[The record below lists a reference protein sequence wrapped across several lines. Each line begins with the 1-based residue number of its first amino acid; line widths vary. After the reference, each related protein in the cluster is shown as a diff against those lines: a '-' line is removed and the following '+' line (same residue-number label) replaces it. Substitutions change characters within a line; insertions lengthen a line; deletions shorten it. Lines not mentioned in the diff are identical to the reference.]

1 MKFRRG
7 CHHKSCDI
15 SLIVWDNNLI
25 VKHLTVGGGRPEL
38 TSLVPRP
45 RGRREDGLVSTAC
58 ACASIPRKT
67 WEFVFVCKWSVNL
80 IRIRPIH
87 FRIIE
92 KKQVR
97 KRFLFV

>member
-1 MKFRRG
+1 MKM
-7 CHHKSCDI
+7 
-15 SLIVWDNNLI
+15 LLDNY
-25 VKHLTVGGGRPEL
+25 TVVR
-38 TSLVPRP
+38 SLVPRP

-67 WEFVFVCKWSVNL
+67 WEFVFVCKWSVKL

-92 KKQVR
+92 KKQAFCACKHV
-97 KRFLFV
+97 